1 VHTQYMAKVGD
12 AFADSDGDGLEWFKI
27 DEAGLLSG
35 TVNAGSWGLGEILK
49 NLEWT
54 TTIPANLAPGNYLIR
69 VCIYL
74 FAHSFFFFFFLV
86 YWRLMHG
93 TEIIARAYCAPSS
106 KHSSVLSRV
115 CSAHRYRQW
124 NGGAIGRLL
133 DLVPGCLCRE

>member
-1 VHTQYMAKVGD
+1 MAKVGD
-12 AFADSDGDGLEWFKI
+12 TFADSDGDGLKWFKI

-35 TVNAGSWGLGEILK
+35 TVNAGSWGLGVVLDT
-49 NLEWT
+49 LEWT

-69 VCIYL
+69 VCVYL
-74 FAHSFFFFFFLV
+74 FTPSFFFRFFLV
-86 YWRLMHG
+86 YLRLMHG
-93 TEIIARAYCAPSS
+93 TEIIARAYCAPPS

-124 NGGAIGRLL
+124 NGGAVGSLL